1 MKSKWN
7 IYVYWLKRILVWI
20 YIRIYSLFLY
30 LSLAA
35 YYTEVDTLKQKGT
48 KNVDIVQMIQY
59 KQASILDK
67 FVAGKFDEAYV
78 QRFYEILYK
87 ADEFLMKK
95 SPFEQAVA
103 ADRFAMNIGRKDPIT
118 GEIVDHHGF
127 FDNKSKYAGKTL
139 KEVVETQT
147 KERATDDDDYDV
159 IAVHSNKP
167 IELGLSDLLYG
178 IDEDNKDASQ
188 FVKGGIK
195 YKFPLYVQRDE
206 NVINKI
212 EMLTETLFVKKIG
225 MGVVQL
231 EFFIPLKF
239 KTNEL
244 KGDDKIIKELININN
259 IFYKEK
265 YGEVR
270 GYSIDRFKKRVIY
283 KDYEVFKFIGKIME
297 NKNIK
302 SYG

>member
-1 MKSKWN
+1 MKSKWY
-7 IYVYWLKRILVWI
+7 IYIRGLKKVLVWI
-20 YIRIYSLFLY
+20 YIRFYSLFLY

-87 ADEFLMKK
+87 ADEFFMKK

-118 GEIVDHHGF
+118 GEITDHHGF

-139 KEVVETQT
+139 KEVIDTQI
-147 KERATDDDDYDV
+147 KERVTDDDEYEV

-167 IELGLSDLLYG
+167 IEMGLSEILYG
-178 IDEDNKDASQ
+178 VDEEDNDLSY
-188 FVKGGIK
+188 FVKGGVK
-195 YKFPLYVQRDE
+195 FKFPLYVKRDK

-212 EMLTETLFVKKIG
+212 EMLTETLYIKKIG
-225 MGVVQL
+225 MDVIQL

-244 KGDDKIIKELININN
+244 EDDDDIIKELININN

-265 YGEVR
+265 YGEII
-270 GYSIDRFKKRVIY
+270 GYSIDNFKKRVIY

-297 NKNIK
+297 NKKI
-302 SYG
+302 